1 MKGDAPFIT
10 QSTTQGR
17 RPITEVAKVKGVFMK
32 TGPSVEKVSQ
42 AFVKKDNTGPTG
54 TTEKIHQSVP
64 TGQFSD

>member
-1 MKGDAPFIT
+1 
-10 QSTTQGR
+10 
-17 RPITEVAKVKGVFMK
+17 MK